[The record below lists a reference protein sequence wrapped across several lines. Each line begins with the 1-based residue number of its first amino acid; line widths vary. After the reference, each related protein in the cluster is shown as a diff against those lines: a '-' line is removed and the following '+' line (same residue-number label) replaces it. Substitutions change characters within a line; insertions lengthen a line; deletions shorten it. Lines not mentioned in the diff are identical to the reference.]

1 MKTKLFAIAKITK
14 ATGLKGAVGVRPLI
28 RQFEDY
34 VKNDLF
40 VGFDPTLTSDVKLA
54 NKYGTE
60 KKPQFHF
67 EGFDS
72 RDEAESMI
80 GKTLFASITDK
91 DPINLISP
99 ELIGSSVVTVS
110 GDFVG
115 KLVEMIS
122 LPNHEVYVISNN
134 GKEVL
139 IPVVPEFIH
148 SVDITDKV
156 ISISPV
162 EGLLDW
168 NKK

>member
-1 MKTKLFAIAKITK
+1 
-14 ATGLKGAVGVRPLI
+14 
-28 RQFEDY
+28 
-34 VKNDLF
+34 
-40 VGFDPTLTSDVKLA
+40 
-54 NKYGTE
+54 
-60 KKPQFHF
+60 
-67 EGFDS
+67 
-72 RDEAESMI
+72 MI

-162 EGLLDW
+162 EGLLD
-168 NKK
+168 